1 MGKDVTMF
9 TGLFTPGNAYRT
21 KDPKVTGPGT
31 IYVINIVV
39 TNLTSMVFKLRK
51 YIN

>member
-1 MGKDVTMF
+1 MS
-9 TGLFTPGNAYRT
+9 TGLFTPGIAYRT

-31 IYVINIVV
+31 IYVVNIVV
-39 TNLTSMVFKLRK
+39 TNLTSMVFKKRK